1 MSRYRATDE
10 QLDREIA
17 VVRTL
22 VRVRYRRAM
31 ADLRELD
38 QALRELKQ
46 ERRRRQ
52 VVLEPIAAP
61 AEEAAATA

>member
-17 VVRTL
+17 AVRTL

-52 VVLEPIAAP
+52 VVLEPVAVSP
-61 AEEAAATA
+61 EEAAAVA